1 MQSDNKI
8 WGQGIGWFCLVF
20 CFFLV
25 LFLFF
30 FKVALK
36 FRSGEEIAGGIGL
49 AVERG
54 MSYRIGEFRPC
65 NLHML

>member
-8 WGQGIGWFCLVF
+8 WGQGIGWFWF
-20 CFFLV
+20 CFL
-25 LFLFF
+25 LFCF

-36 FRSGEEIAGGIGL
+36 FRSVEEIAGGIGL
-49 AVERG
+49 DVERG